1 MLTLGPLAFTAPWML
16 LGLIALPALW
26 LLLRLMPPAPRS
38 IPFPAIRLLFGL
50 RGEETTPRSAPL
62 WLVLLRLA
70 IAACAILAASRP
82 VLDPERALTGDG
94 PILVAIDNGWAA
106 APQWNDRL
114 ERADDILGIA
124 ARGDRPVYLL
134 LGAPESRADGEAPI
148 RLLGASDA
156 REVVAALVPRPWMAD
171 RAAAANAVT
180 ALVADDVTADVF
192 WFSDGVASD
201 GDEALAAAF
210 MKLGPTTVMSPD
222 AGLGPILLVPP
233 SPTDAALAATARRLT
248 TAGEQP
254 VALVGY
260 AEDGRPLIRRESSF
274 EEGETDISFDL
285 DLPVDLRNQVSVLT
299 VEDRVGAGA
308 TVLLDERWRR
318 RAIGIVADIGSREA
332 LPLLSE
338 TYFLSRALEPLG
350 TVDHG
355 PAANLLKVPQS
366 VLLLPDETVLESD
379 DAARLTSWIEDGGML
394 VRFAGP
400 RLAVADD
407 DALTPV
413 ALRGGGRQLSGAML
427 WTEPARIGRVSEDG
441 PFAGIVVP
449 DDIEVIRQVLAEPS
463 LDLDGKTWMRL
474 EDDTPL
480 VTADRRGDGWL
491 VLIHTTANTQ
501 WSNLALSGLFV
512 DMLERLSTLGR
523 GVRDAA
529 EESGLAPPYRTLD
542 GFGRLIDPQNSAR
555 PINVS
560 AMPETKLGPATPPGF
575 YGSQSVRVAVNL
587 GDRVSRFAPLAD
599 LPEGIVESGFA
610 KASEKPMTPFLL
622 LAALLLLI
630 VDTIVTV
637 ALRGYGV
644 LRPAP
649 NVNSGVT
656 TAVVVLAALM
666 LQSTGAMAQQRSEGA
681 IPAAA
686 TATTLAYVVTGDRQV
701 DRVSAAGLAGLSEIL
716 RQRTAV
722 EAGPPDG
729 VDVERDELSFYPLL
743 YWPIIEGAAPLT
755 AAAADRLNRFMAR
768 GGMILFDT
776 RDGHLSSGQLQ
787 PASTTLRALTRRL
800 NIPPVGAISPEH
812 VLTRSFYLLAEFPG
826 RWSGGSLW
834 VETGVS
840 TTNDGVSPVIVGDAD
855 WAGAWAVDENGRPM
869 FPITGDGERQR
880 EMAYRFGVNLVMYT
894 LTGNYKSDQVH
905 IPSILER
912 LGQ

>member
-16 LGLIALPALW
+16 LGLLALPALW
-26 LLLRLMPPAPRS
+26 LLLRLLPPAPRA
-38 IPFPAIRLLFGL
+38 IRFPAIRLLFGL
-50 RGEETTPRSAPL
+50 RGEETTPRAAPL

-94 PILVAIDNGWAA
+94 PVLIAIDNGWAA
-106 APQWNDRL
+106 APQWADRL
-114 ERADDILGIA
+114 ARADDILASA

-134 LGAPESRADGEAPI
+134 LGAPDARSDGEKPI
-148 RLLGASDA
+148 RLLAASDA
-156 REVVAALVPRPWMAD
+156 REIVAALTPRPWMMD
-171 RAAAANAVT
+171 RAKAANAVA
-180 ALVADDVTADVF
+180 ALATEGVGADVF

-201 GDEALAAAF
+201 GDSALARALTD
-210 MKLGPTTVMSPD
+210 LGPTTVMTPD
-222 AGLGPILLVPP
+222 AGLGPILLMPP
-233 SPTDAALAATARRLT
+233 SPTDASLTATARRLT
-248 TAGEQP
+248 TSGEQP

-260 AEDGRPLIRRESSF
+260 AEDGRPLLRRDTVF
-274 EEGETDISFDL
+274 KDGATDVDFGL
-285 DLPVDLRNQVSVLT
+285 DLPVDLRNQISLLT

-308 TVLLDERWRR
+308 TVVLDERWRR

-338 TYFLSRALEPLG
+338 TYFLSRALQPLG

-355 PAANLLKVPQS
+355 PAAILLKTPQS

-379 DAARLTSWIEDGGML
+379 DAARLTAWVEDGGML

-400 RLAVADD
+400 RLAVAEEDT
-407 DALTPV
+407 LTPV
-413 ALRGGGRQLSGAML
+413 DLRGGGRQLSGAML

-441 PFAGIVVP
+441 PFAGIAVP

-463 LDLDGKTWMRL
+463 LDLDEKTWMRL

-512 DMLERLSTLGR
+512 EMLERLSTLGR

-555 PINVS
+555 PIDVS
-560 AMPETKLGPATPPGF
+560 ALADVTPSPESPPGF
-575 YGSQSVRVAVNL
+575 YGSQTVRVAVNL
-587 GDRVSRFAPLAD
+587 GDRVSRFAPFEE
-599 LPEGIVESGFA
+599 LPNGIVESGFA

-622 LAALLLLI
+622 LAALVLLI

-649 NVNSGVT
+649 GVT
-656 TAVVVLAALM
+656 AAVILLAALM
-666 LQSTGAMAQQRSEGA
+666 LQSTSAMAQQRSDGA

-686 TATTLAYVVTGDRQV
+686 TATTLAFVITGDPQV
-701 DRVSAAGLAGLSEIL
+701 DRVSAAGLEGLSEIL

-729 VDVERDELSFYPLL
+729 VDVERDELAFYPLL
-743 YWPIIEGAAPLT
+743 YWPIVEGAAPLT

-776 RDGHLSSGQLQ
+776 RDGHLASGQLQ

-800 NIPPVGAISPEH
+800 NIPPVGAIGPEH

-855 WAGAWAVDENGRPM
+855 WAGAWAVDEAGRPM
-869 FPITGDGERQR
+869 FPISGDGERQR